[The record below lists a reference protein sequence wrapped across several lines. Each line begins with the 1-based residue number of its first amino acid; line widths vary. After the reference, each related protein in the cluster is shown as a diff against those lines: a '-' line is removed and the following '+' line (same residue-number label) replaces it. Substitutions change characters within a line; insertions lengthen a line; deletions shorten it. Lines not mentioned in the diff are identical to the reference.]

1 MDTFAIIGVVLV
13 IAAVALL
20 FARKVKPGAGAATH

>member
-1 MDTFAIIGVVLV
+1 MLA

-20 FARKVKPGAGAATH
+20 FARKVAAGGAAGAH